1 VPGHS
6 EPARCV
12 ALSRDGS
19 QIASGS
25 WDRSWK
31 LWDATTGE
39 KIFSVQGH
47 DGQGQCIC
55 RMDKSGYC
63 TAVDP
68 TCGKVGHSGTV
79 NAIAFSPSGARLA
92 TAGSDCLVILWLANG
107 HAVERLEGHSKTVN
121 AVCFS
126 GDRHLASGSD
136 DKTIRVWDA
145 FKGLILHTL
154 SDAHA
159 RGVSALC
166 FSPDGRQLASA
177 GGDKLVKLWDVEAWD
192 EEHVLE
198 GHDDRAL
205 ALAWSPNSQQLA
217 SGGDDRSVWVWDAR
231 AGRRLHSMRGHDG
244 AGGADG
250 CKCARF
256 GQLSEACALP
266 GHREAVRSLSFSAC
280 GRTLASGSLDGMC
293 KVWSA
298 SSGARLRAFSI
309 GAEVTSVAILP
320 HAGMAPPTPQQL
332 AAREALKAQ
341 RASKVDAAALQEE
354 ARQQG
359 GAPGAPGAPGGAQ
372 RARDQRGVALQG
384 QQRPGSIIAALAAG
398 AGVAGGPLG
407 RGGGR
412 AAPGG
417 VRFLKPSVRALRGAP
432 GAGAARAAAVDAAA
446 LAPDEGVGR
455 SQSAPQRAASGGVA
469 RVISG
474 AGAGAGAG
482 ARTASGAGAGQR
494 LADVTVVRRIAVE
507 QLDISV
513 GQPPAPVRQEGA
525 PVPER

>member
-1 VPGHS
+1 MLVVGTGDGQLRVVDTATGEELVSVPGHS

-244 AGGADG
+244 AGGRG
-250 CKCARF
+250 RV
-256 GQLSEACALP
+256 Q
-266 GHREAVRSLSFSAC
+266 VRA
-280 GRTLASGSLDGMC
+280 
-293 KVWSA
+293 
-298 SSGARLRAFSI
+298 LRA
-309 GAEVTSVAILP
+309 
-320 HAGMAPPTPQQL
+320 
-332 AAREALKAQ
+332 AQ
-341 RASKVDAAALQEE
+341 RGV
-354 ARQQG
+354 R
-359 GAPGAPGAPGGAQ
+359 APGAPRGGA
-372 RARDQRGVALQG
+372 
-384 QQRPGSIIAALAAG
+384 LAE
-398 AGVAGGPLG
+398 LL
-407 RGGGR
+407 
-412 AAPGG
+412 G
-417 VRFLKPSVRALRGAP
+417 VRAH
-432 GAGAARAAAVDAAA
+432 
-446 LAPDEGVGR
+446 
-455 SQSAPQRAASGGVA
+455 A
-469 RVISG
+469 RV
-474 AGAGAGAG
+474 
-482 ARTASGAGAGQR
+482 REPR
-494 LADVTVVRRIAVE
+494 RDV
-507 QLDISV
+507 
-513 GQPPAPVRQEGA
+513 
-525 PVPER
+525 

>member
-1 VPGHS
+1 MLVVGTGDGQLRVVDTATGEELVSVPGHS

-166 FSPDGRQLASA
+166 FSPDGRQLA
-177 GGDKLVKLWDVEAWD
+177 L
-192 EEHVLE
+192 
-198 GHDDRAL
+198 RA
-205 ALAWSPNSQQLA
+205 
-217 SGGDDRSVWVWDAR
+217 RSVAKQFK
-231 AGRRLHSMRGHDG
+231 G
-244 AGGADG
+244 AY
-250 CKCARF
+250 
-256 GQLSEACALP
+256 ALP
-266 GHREAVRSLSFSAC
+266 
-280 GRTLASGSLDGMC
+280 
-293 KVWSA
+293 
-298 SSGARLRAFSI
+298 I
-309 GAEVTSVAILP
+309 I
-320 HAGMAPPTPQQL
+320 PQQL
-332 AAREALKAQ
+332 ADQMGQFIHAYTCYYQFRPFGASFIFAGYDATNKEAELYGVDSAGNALRYFGHSVGKGARAAKTEIERMKFSDKTCREALKDLAKIIEIVHDDVKDKPYLLEM
-341 RASKVDAAALQEE
+341 SWVCEE
-354 ARQQG
+354 TGMKWAMVK
-359 GAPGAPGAPGGAQ
+359 PE
-372 RARDQRGVALQG
+372 D
-384 QQRPGSIIAALAAG
+384 ALAA
-398 AGVAGGPLG
+398 
-407 RGGGR
+407 RK
-412 AAPGG
+412 AAMDEI
-417 VRFLKPSVRALRGAP
+417 
-432 GAGAARAAAVDAAA
+432 AAE
-446 LAPDEGVGR
+446 DEE
-455 SQSAPQRAASGGVA
+455 SDEDDSDDDDDEDDS
-469 RVISG
+469 
-474 AGAGAGAG
+474 
-482 ARTASGAGAGQR
+482 
-494 LADVTVVRRIAVE
+494 DDDE
-507 QLDISV
+507 D
-513 GQPPAPVRQEGA
+513 E
-525 PVPER
+525 E